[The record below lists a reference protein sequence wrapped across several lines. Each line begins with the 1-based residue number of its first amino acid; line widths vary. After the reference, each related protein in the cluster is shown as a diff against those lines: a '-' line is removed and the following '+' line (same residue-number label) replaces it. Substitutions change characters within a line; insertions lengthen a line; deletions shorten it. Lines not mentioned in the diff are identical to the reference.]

1 MISLPLENVVKYTK
15 QLIHVGKL
23 DIIYSHHIYK
33 ENFMTGMKRKLKAI
47 YKACTVTKGQFLLS
61 FTTST
66 LSLVSLLPS
75 CRDAI
80 FSFFLHFRVFFFF
93 FSGSV
98 GIVRRNCCG
107 ELFIGFSY
115 WSSASGISH
124 FGML

>member
-1 MISLPLENVVKYTK
+1 MICLPLENVVKYTK

-80 FSFFLHFRVFFFF
+80 FFLLSSFPCLLLFLLFWF
-93 FSGSV
+93 
-98 GIVRRNCCG
+98 CG
-107 ELFIGFSY
+107 YSKKKLL
-115 WSSASGISH
+115 W
-124 FGML
+124 